1 MYYNPNLCFSVF
13 RYFPFKKFNAM
24 DHGLLL
30 QIEPVSKLPEI
41 SANVI
46 CSYMGSRSIWIHKH
60 RLQAKPQQ
68 RNPFLN
74 YRKTLTCSLFRNGL
88 LGCRFFSSLGRWSFR
103 QAILLLTSHRSRIL
117 TTIHSNLCYPLTA
130 RTWNSGIG
138 RSVPFKTPP
147 GRVFLSF
154 FGECICCNTCLV

>member
-46 CSYMGSRSIWIHKH
+46 CSYMGSKSIWIHKH

-88 LGCRFFSSLGRWSFR
+88 FGCWFFFFTRAMEFSPSHFAPHKSPFSYSHYNLLKFLLQTNSSHLKQWGWKIS
-103 QAILLLTSHRSRIL
+103 
-117 TTIHSNLCYPLTA
+117 
-130 RTWNSGIG
+130 
-138 RSVPFKTPP
+138 
-147 GRVFLSF
+147 FLSNRLLAEF
-154 FGECICCNTCLV
+154 FVIFWGVYML